1 MNRRNRRSV
10 ASVIAAV
17 ALAMAACPVSAQT
30 KAQTAKSGANF
41 LSPLKAAARAASR
54 NLWGYVNNAT
64 QYPTA
69 SGQIGYMEFDAATAG
84 NFRDLKTED
93 LDSRMSPNGGWSYY
107 DGKYHAVHFTRNQAS
122 SSLVVTYYQ
131 FNTENKW
138 HQEIAPELVSKL
150 ELIATTTATSQ
161 LTGKVYGQFY
171 TNDLSSFEF
180 GIIDYDKMQRTTI
193 APSKH
198 KFVAMGV
205 SSEERVYAVATDGVL
220 YELNTI
226 TGEETEIGPTGVYVA
241 PSSEK
246 SYTQSGGIDQDD
258 DTFYWAAYDADKKAA
273 LYSVDLKT
281 GKATLIANFQYNA
294 QILGLAIPEATPDAA
309 APGTPTG
316 FSVKFENGLTKGSVS
331 ISAPAKTYSGQTL
344 SGNVTFLVRSGKT
357 ELLTGTMPANSSI
370 TKEITAPEGLN
381 NFTVTLSNAAGK
393 SKAAKTTAYVGY
405 DEPNQVSFARL
416 NIDTN
421 GKATVKW
428 GKPSGAVHNG
438 YLGDLRYDI
447 VRYPDAKTVGTN
459 ISGLSFSETIKDKH
473 LRNYY
478 YGIIPV
484 NGAKRG
490 AERRTGA
497 VAYGDNI
504 VPPYYEDFSLEE
516 SLDLFNIIDE
526 NGDDNT
532 WKWHENKHS
541 AYYPASSSKAADDWL
556 ITPAIQLEANHSYK
570 VTFTARS
577 SSAYFPEKI
586 EAKWG
591 NKDKVENLT
600 NKFLAAT
607 KLPATSTTYDGTVN
621 TTAAQ
626 TFYFGIH
633 AISDKAMDYIYVENF
648 SIVDNGHLNAPA
660 AVENVKITPDPTTAL
675 KANIS
680 FRLPTKT
687 VAGKTLA
694 AVTKVV
700 VTRDGVTVTEF
711 GSSKSGATLSCDD
724 NSPVAGFNN
733 YTITAYT
740 ADGAG
745 TPTVVA
751 AYVGL
756 DKPAP
761 LTNVKAAD
769 MKTGVK
775 LTWDKAS
782 TQGANGGAVLTNDVT
797 YNAYRVRISD
807 GVTSQQLLG
816 SVTENTYT
824 EKFNT
829 AEGEQAVRLYSV
841 GAKNSKGE
849 SERVMSSPVVTG
861 KPYALPFRSN
871 FVNGENAH
879 LWWSLTLDE
888 EGGIGFLHNTQTSSD
903 GDNNCRVFTSFSKGG
918 TADLSSGKIALAGA
932 SNPAVIFSHNAT
944 SGKNCSIE
952 VYAQTP
958 DGTRKLIGTV
968 DYSKLSGKAEDWH
981 RSLFKI
987 PAEMAKAD
995 YVILTFVGKA
1005 DTYGVVRIDDVNV
1018 HNIYDNDLAVSI
1030 SAPAK
1035 MKRGAWSKATV
1046 TVTNNG
1052 EKAASKY
1059 RVQLRSGNDIMFEQT
1074 VAEAIQPLA
1083 SKSFVVNVKNNA
1095 TNTSKTF
1102 KLYADVEYDADQ
1114 YKADNSTAFVV
1125 ELTES
1130 GIPMPEN
1137 FSATKDEATSKL
1149 TMNWSVP
1156 TSASIQTRE
1165 TFESYDNW
1173 TINQFGDWTTYSSIK
1188 SGETGGLWGS
1198 QGMPFPHEN
1207 ELYNYIVFNP
1217 DAIQDGI
1224 TSQNLTLKPH
1234 GGEKCLMT
1242 MFARE
1247 IVNKKFVYYDADNW
1261 LISPMLSGEAQT
1273 VLFWANNGQPN
1284 PSNIRY
1290 PQTIE
1295 VYYSD
1300 KTNDHAD
1307 FKKLETFTHSGGKWD
1322 SYTVDLPEGASYFA
1336 IRCATPEADA
1346 YMLMLDDIV
1355 YKAGFGKLEG
1365 FRVYRND
1372 KMIKELPATATS
1384 YDINFDPKAEP
1395 TRYSVSAVFTGGESA
1410 AATSDDCQTDIHGVT
1425 IDAQH
1430 PADVYTID
1438 GKLVMKNATSLRS
1451 LKRGVYV
1458 VNGVKIVK

>member
-10 ASVIAAV
+10 ASAIAAV

-30 KAQTAKSGANF
+30 KAQAAKAGANF

-54 NLWGYVNNAT
+54 DLWGYMNNANA
-64 QYPTA
+64 YPTA
-69 SGQIGYMEFDAATAG
+69 SNQLGYMAFDAATAG
-84 NFRDLKTED
+84 NFRDLKTEG
-93 LDSRMSPNGGWSYY
+93 SRTMSPNGGSSYY
-107 DGKYHAVHFTRNQAS
+107 DGKYHAVHFSMSQETGK
-122 SSLVVTYYQ
+122 LVVMYYQ
-131 FNTENKW
+131 FNTEDNW
-138 HQEIAPELVSKL
+138 HSEFAPELVSDPS
-150 ELIATTTATSQ
+150 LIATATATSQ
-161 LTGKVYGQFY
+161 LTGKAYGQFY
-171 TNDLSSFEF
+171 TSDMSSFEF
-180 GIIDYDKMQRTTI
+180 GIIDYNEMDRTTI
-193 APSKH
+193 GPSKH

-205 SSEERVYAVATDGVL
+205 SSEERVYGIATDGIL

-226 TGEETEIGPTGVYVA
+226 TGEETEVGPTGVYVA

-246 SYTQSGGIDQDD
+246 SYTQSGAIDQDD
-258 DTFYWAAYDADKKAA
+258 DTFYWAAYDAERKGA

-281 GKATLIANFQYNA
+281 GKATLIADFPHNE
-294 QILGLAIPEATPDAA
+294 QILGMAIPEATPDAA
-309 APGTPTG
+309 APGTPSG
-316 FSVKFENGLTKGSVS
+316 FSVKFDGPSTKGWASL
-331 ISAPAKTYSGQTL
+331 SAPSKTYGGQTL
-344 SGNVTFLVRSGKT
+344 SGDVNYSVRSGKT
-357 ELLTGTMPANSSI
+357 EVLTGTMPANSST

-381 NFTVTLSNAAGK
+381 NFTVTFSNAAGK
-393 SKAAKTTAYVGY
+393 SKAAKTSAYVGY

-416 NIDTN
+416 KIDAN
-421 GKATVKW
+421 GKANVTW
-428 GKPSGAVHNG
+428 GKPSGSVHNG
-438 YLGDLRYDI
+438 YLGELRYDI

-459 ISGLSFSETIKDKH
+459 ISGLSFSETIKDKS

-484 NGAKRG
+484 NGTKRG

-497 VAYGDNI
+497 VSYGDNI
-504 VPPYYEDFSLEE
+504 VPPYYEDFSTEAAF
-516 SLDLFNIIDE
+516 DLFKVVDSNND
-526 NGDDNT
+526 GKT
-532 WKWHENKHS
+532 WAWHEVKQS
-541 AYYPASSSKAADDWL
+541 AYYATSDSKSANDWL
-556 ITPAIQLEANHSYK
+556 ITPTIQLEANHSYK
-570 VTFTARS
+570 VAFTARA

-591 NKDKVENLT
+591 TKQDVASLT
-600 NKFLAAT
+600 NTFLAAT
-607 KLPATSTTYDGTVN
+607 KLPATSTTYDSEIRTS
-621 TTAAQ
+621 AAQ
-626 TFYFGIH
+626 QFFLGIH
-633 AISDKAMDYIYVENF
+633 AISDKAMDYIYVEDF
-648 SIVDNGHLNAPA
+648 SIVDNGHLNGPA
-660 AVENVKITPDPTTAL
+660 AVENLTFTPDPTTAL
-675 KANIS
+675 KATLS
-680 FRLPTKT
+680 FTLPKKT
-687 VAGKTLA
+687 VAGKALTD
-694 AVTKVV
+694 VTKVI
-700 VTRDGVTVTEF
+700 VTRDGVTVKEF
-711 GSSKSGATLSCDD
+711 GASKAGATLSCDD

-740 ADGAG
+740 AEGAG
-745 TPTVVA
+745 TPTVLA
-751 AYVGL
+751 GYVGL

-761 LTNVKAAD
+761 LTKVNATDV
-769 MKTGVK
+769 KTGVK

-782 TQGANGGAVLTNDVT
+782 NRGTNGGAVITNDVT

-807 GVTSQQLLG
+807 GVTSQQLIG
-816 SVTENTYT
+816 SATENSFT

-829 AEGEQAVRLYSV
+829 TEGEQAVRLYSV

-849 SERVMSSPVVTG
+849 SEHVMSSPIVTG
-861 KPYALPFRSN
+861 KAYTLPYTSHFAE
-871 FVNGENAH
+871 GEANS
-879 LWWSLTLDE
+879 LWWSLGLDE
-888 EGGIGFLHNTQTSSD
+888 EGGIGFLLNTQTSSD
-903 GDNNCRVFTSFSKGG
+903 GDSHCRVFTSFSKGG

-932 SNPAVIFSHNAT
+932 NNPAVFFSYNGT
-944 SGKNCSIE
+944 TGKNCVLK

-968 DYSKLSGKAEDWH
+968 DYSKLSGKAEDW
-981 RSLFKI
+981 RRTSFKI

-995 YVILTFVGKA
+995 YVMLTFVGEA
-1005 DTYGVVRIDDVNV
+1005 DTYGVVRIDDVCV
-1018 HNIYDNDLAVSI
+1018 RSIYDNDLAVSI

-1035 MKRGAWSKATV
+1035 MKRGVSGKATV

-1052 EKAASKY
+1052 EKEASNY
-1059 RVQLRSGNDIMFEQT
+1059 RVMLTADGTLAFDQT
-1074 VAEAIQPLA
+1074 VTEVLKPLQT
-1083 SKSFVVNVKNNA
+1083 KSFTVDVKSNV
-1095 TNTSKTF
+1095 TSQSS
-1102 KLYADVEYDADQ
+1102 KLRLVADVEYAADQ
-1114 YKADNSTAFVV
+1114 YKADNTANCMAD
-1125 ELTES
+1125 LAES
-1130 GIPMPEN
+1130 GVPSPKN
-1137 FSATKDEATSKL
+1137 FSATNDQVASKL

-1156 TSASIQTRE
+1156 TPASIQTRE
-1165 TFESYDNW
+1165 TFENYDNW

-1224 TSQNLTLKPH
+1224 TSQNFTLKPH

-1273 VLFWANNGQPN
+1273 VLFWANNGQPD

-1336 IRCATPEADA
+1336 IRCATHEDNA
-1346 YMLMLDDIV
+1346 YMLLLDDIV

-1372 KMIKELPATATS
+1372 KMIEQLPATATS
-1384 YDINFDPKAEP
+1384 YTVNYDPQAEP
-1395 TRYSVSAVFTGGESA
+1395 TRYSVSAVYTGGESVSVS
-1410 AATSDDCQTDIHGVT
+1410 SDDCQTAINGVT

-1430 PADVYTID
+1430 PVDVYTVD
-1438 GKLVMKNATSLRS
+1438 GKLVMKNATSLRP

>member
-69 SGQIGYMEFDAATAG
+69 SKQIGYMEFDAATAG

-309 APGTPTG
+309 APATPTG

-331 ISAPAKTYSGQTL
+331 ISAPAKTYGGQTL
-344 SGNVTFLVRSGKT
+344 SGDVNYSVRSGKT
-357 ELLTGTMPANSSI
+357 EVLTGTMPANSSI

-416 NIDTN
+416 KIDTN
-421 GKATVKW
+421 GKATVTW
-428 GKPSGAVHNG
+428 GKPSGSVHNG

-478 YGIIPV
+478 YGIIPI
-484 NGAKRG
+484 NGTKRG

-570 VTFTARS
+570 VSFTARS

-591 NKDKVENLT
+591 NKDKVANLT

-700 VTRDGVTVTEF
+700 VTRDGVTVKEF

-769 MKTGVK
+769 VKTGVK
-775 LTWDKAS
+775 LTWDKTS

-797 YNAYRVRISD
+797 YNAYRVRIS
-807 GVTSQQLLG
+807 
-816 SVTENTYT
+816 
-824 EKFNT
+824 
-829 AEGEQAVRLYSV
+829 
-841 GAKNSKGE
+841 
-849 SERVMSSPVVTG
+849 
-861 KPYALPFRSN
+861 
-871 FVNGENAH
+871 
-879 LWWSLTLDE
+879 
-888 EGGIGFLHNTQTSSD
+888 
-903 GDNNCRVFTSFSKGG
+903 
-918 TADLSSGKIALAGA
+918 
-932 SNPAVIFSHNAT
+932 
-944 SGKNCSIE
+944 
-952 VYAQTP
+952 

-1018 HNIYDNDLAVSI
+1018 HNTYDNDLAVSI

-1052 EKAASKY
+1052 EKAASNY

-1114 YKADNSTAFVV
+1114 YKADNSTALAV
-1125 ELTES
+1125 ELIES

-1198 QGMPFPHEN
+1198 QGMPFPHET

-1234 GGEKCLMT
+1234 GGEKCLIT

-1300 KTNDHAD
+1300 KSADHAD
-1307 FKKLETFTHSGGKWD
+1307 FKLLKTFTHSGGKWD

-1372 KMIKELPATATS
+1372 KVIKELPATATS

-1410 AATSDDCQTDIHGVT
+1410 AATSDECQTAIHGIT

>member
-1 MNRRNRRSV
+1 
-10 ASVIAAV
+10 
-17 ALAMAACPVSAQT
+17 MAACPVSAQT

-69 SGQIGYMEFDAATAG
+69 SKQIGYMEFDAATAG

-309 APGTPTG
+309 APATPTG

-331 ISAPAKTYSGQTL
+331 ISAPAKTYGGQTL
-344 SGNVTFLVRSGKT
+344 SGDVNYSVRSGKT
-357 ELLTGTMPANSSI
+357 EVLTGTMPANSSI

-416 NIDTN
+416 KIDTN
-421 GKATVKW
+421 GKATVTW
-428 GKPSGAVHNG
+428 GKPSGSVHNG

-478 YGIIPV
+478 YGIIPI
-484 NGAKRG
+484 NGTKRG

-570 VTFTARS
+570 VSFTARS

-591 NKDKVENLT
+591 NKDKVANLT

-700 VTRDGVTVTEF
+700 VTRDGVTVKEF

-769 MKTGVK
+769 VKTGVK
-775 LTWDKAS
+775 LTWDKTS

-797 YNAYRVRISD
+797 YNAYRVRIS
-807 GVTSQQLLG
+807 
-816 SVTENTYT
+816 
-824 EKFNT
+824 
-829 AEGEQAVRLYSV
+829 
-841 GAKNSKGE
+841 
-849 SERVMSSPVVTG
+849 
-861 KPYALPFRSN
+861 
-871 FVNGENAH
+871 
-879 LWWSLTLDE
+879 
-888 EGGIGFLHNTQTSSD
+888 
-903 GDNNCRVFTSFSKGG
+903 
-918 TADLSSGKIALAGA
+918 
-932 SNPAVIFSHNAT
+932 
-944 SGKNCSIE
+944 
-952 VYAQTP
+952 

-1018 HNIYDNDLAVSI
+1018 HNTYDNDLAVSI

-1052 EKAASKY
+1052 EKAASNY

-1114 YKADNSTAFVV
+1114 YKADNSTALAV
-1125 ELTES
+1125 ELIES

-1198 QGMPFPHEN
+1198 QGMPFPHET

-1234 GGEKCLMT
+1234 GGEKCLIT

-1300 KTNDHAD
+1300 KSADHAD
-1307 FKKLETFTHSGGKWD
+1307 FKLLKTFTHSGGKWD

-1372 KMIKELPATATS
+1372 KVIKELPATATS

-1410 AATSDDCQTDIHGVT
+1410 AATSDECQTAIHGIT

>member
-10 ASVIAAV
+10 ASVIAAI

-54 NLWGYVNNAT
+54 DLWGYVNNANA
-64 QYPTA
+64 YPTA
-69 SGQIGYMEFDAATAG
+69 SNQLGYMAFDMATAG
-84 NFRDLKTED
+84 NFRDLRTED
-93 LDSRMSPNGGWSYY
+93 GRNMSPNGGASYY
-107 DGKYHAVHFTRNQAS
+107 DGLYSFVHFQRSAES
-122 SSLVVTYYQ
+122 GKLVVTFHQ
-131 FNTENKW
+131 LDTERKW
-138 HQEIAPELVSKL
+138 GSVIAPELVTNPAI
-150 ELIATTTATSQ
+150 IATSMATSQ

-171 TNDLSSFEF
+171 TSDMASFEF
-180 GIIDYDKMQRTTI
+180 GVMDYDVMDRTTI
-193 APSKH
+193 APSTRKY
-198 KFVAMGV
+198 VAMGV
-205 SSEERVYAVATDGVL
+205 SSEERVYGIATDGIL
-220 YELNTI
+220 YELDTT
-226 TGEETEIGPTGVYVA
+226 TGEEKAVGPTGVYVA

-246 SYTQSGGIDQDD
+246 SYTQSGAIDQDD
-258 DTFYWAAYDADKKAA
+258 DTFYWASFDANNHGA
-273 LYSVDLKT
+273 LYSVNLKT
-281 GKATLIANFQYNA
+281 GLATLIADFQHNE

-309 APGTPTG
+309 APATPTG
-316 FSVKFENGLTKGSVS
+316 FSVKFDGPSTNGWVS
-331 ISAPAKTYSGQTL
+331 LSAPSKTYGGQTL
-344 SGNVTFLVRSGKT
+344 SGDVNYSVRSGKT
-357 ELLTGTMPANSSI
+357 EVLTGTMPANSSI

-405 DEPNQVSFARL
+405 DEPKQVSFARL
-416 NIDTN
+416 KIDEK
-421 GKATVKW
+421 GKASITW
-428 GKPSGAVHNG
+428 GKPSGTVHNG

-447 VRYPDAKTVGTN
+447 VRYPDAKVVGTN

-478 YGIIPV
+478 YGIIPI
-484 NGAKRG
+484 NGSKRG

-497 VAYGDNI
+497 ASYGDNI
-504 VPPYYEDFSLEE
+504 VPPYNEDFSTDAAF
-516 SLDLFNIIDE
+516 DLFKVVDV

-532 WKWHENKHS
+532 WQWHEDKQS
-541 AYYPASSSKAADDWL
+541 AYYPATNKAANDWL

-570 VTFTARS
+570 VAFTARS

-591 NKDKVENLT
+591 NKAEVSALT
-600 NKFLAAT
+600 NSFLATT
-607 KLPATSTTYDGTVN
+607 KLPATSTTYDGEIR
-621 TTAAQ
+621 TTSAQ
-626 TFYFGIH
+626 MLYFGIH
-633 AISDKAMDYIYVENF
+633 AVSDKDMDYIYVENF
-648 SIVDNGHLNAPA
+648 SIVDNGHVNGPA
-660 AVENVKITPDPTTAL
+660 AVENVTFTPDPTTAL

-700 VTRDGVTVTEF
+700 VTRDGVTVKEF
-711 GSSKSGATLSCDD
+711 GASKPGATLSCDD

-740 ADGAG
+740 ADGVG
-745 TPTVVA
+745 TPTVFA
-751 AYVGL
+751 GYVGL

-761 LTNVKAAD
+761 LTNVKATD
-769 MKTGVK
+769 IKTGVK
-775 LTWDKAS
+775 ITWDKAS
-782 TQGANGGAVLTNDVT
+782 ARGTNGGAVLTNDVT

-816 SVTENTYT
+816 SATENSFT
-824 EKFNT
+824 ENFNS

-849 SERVMSSPVVTG
+849 SEHVMSSPIVTG

-871 FVNGENAH
+871 FVSGENAH

-888 EGGIGFLHNTQTSSD
+888 EGGIGFLQNTQTSSD
-903 GDNNCRVFTSFSKGG
+903 GDSNCRAFTSFSKGG

-932 SNPAVIFSHNAT
+932 NNPAVIFSHNAT

-968 DYSKLSGKAEDWH
+968 DYSKLSGKAEEWH

-1046 TVTNNG
+1046 TVVNNG
-1052 EKAASKY
+1052 EKAASNY
-1059 RVQLRSGNDIMFEQT
+1059 RVKLRSGNDIMFEQT

-1114 YKADNSTAFVV
+1114 YKADNSTAFAG
-1125 ELTES
+1125 ELIES

-1165 TFESYDNW
+1165 TFDNYDNW

-1234 GGEKCLMT
+1234 SGEKCLMT

-1273 VLFWANNGQPN
+1273 VLFWANNGQPD
-1284 PSNIRY
+1284 PTNIRY

-1300 KTNDHAD
+1300 KSADHND
-1307 FKKLETFTHSGGKWD
+1307 FKLLKTFTHSGGKWD

-1336 IRCATPEADA
+1336 IRCATKADNA
-1346 YMLMLDDIV
+1346 YMLLLDDIV

-1384 YDINFDPKAEP
+1384 YNLTFDPKAEP
-1395 TRYSVSAVFTGGESA
+1395 TRYSVSAVYTGGESA
-1410 AATSDDCQTDIHGVT
+1410 AATSDECQTDIHGIT

-1438 GKLVMKNATSLRS
+1438 GKLVMKNATSLSS

>member
-69 SGQIGYMEFDAATAG
+69 SQQLGYMAFDAATAS

-93 LDSRMSPNGGWSYY
+93 ERNMSPNGGASYY
-107 DGKYHAVHFTRNQAS
+107 DGKYHAVHFSRNQAS

-131 FNTENKW
+131 FNTEDKW
-138 HQEIAPELVSKL
+138 HQEIAPELVSKP

-161 LTGKVYGQFY
+161 FTGKVYGQFY
-171 TNDLSSFEF
+171 TSDLAAFEF

-226 TGEETEIGPTGVYVA
+226 TGEETEVGSTGVYVA

-258 DTFYWAAYDADKKAA
+258 DTFYWAAYDAERNGA

-281 GKATLIANFQYNA
+281 GKATLIAEFPHNE
-294 QILGLAIPEATPDAA
+294 QILGMAIPEATPDAA

-331 ISAPAKTYSGQTL
+331 ISAPAKTYGGQTL
-344 SGNVTFLVRSGKT
+344 SGDLTFLVRSGKT

-405 DEPNQVSFARL
+405 DEPTQVSFARL
-416 NIDTN
+416 QIDDAS

-428 GKPSGAVHNG
+428 GKPSGTVHNG

-478 YGIIPV
+478 YGIIPI
-484 NGAKRG
+484 NGSKRG

-504 VPPYYEDFSLEE
+504 VPPYYEDFSLVEAF
-516 SLDLFNIIDE
+516 DLFKIIDE

-532 WKWHENKHS
+532 WKWHEDKHS
-541 AYYPASSSKAADDWL
+541 AYYPASSSKDANDWL

-570 VTFTARS
+570 VAFTARS

-600 NKFLAAT
+600 NSFLAAT
-607 KLPATSTTYDGTVN
+607 KLPATSTTYDGEIRTS
-621 TTAAQ
+621 AAQ
-626 TFYFGIH
+626 QFFLGIH

-700 VTRDGVTVTEF
+700 VTRDGVTVKEF
-711 GSSKSGATLSCDD
+711 GSSKPGATLSCDD

-756 DKPAP
+756 DKPAL

-769 MKTGVK
+769 VKTGVK

-816 SVTENTYT
+816 SATENSFT
-824 EKFNT
+824 ENFNT
-829 AEGEQAVRLYSV
+829 AEGEQALRLYSV

-871 FVNGENAH
+871 FVSGENAH

-888 EGGIGFLHNTQTSSD
+888 EGGIGFLQNTQTSSD

-995 YVILTFVGKA
+995 YVMLTFVGEA
-1005 DTYGVVRIDDVNV
+1005 DTYGVVRIDDICVRS
-1018 HNIYDNDLAVSI
+1018 IYDNDLAVSI

-1035 MKRGAWSKATV
+1035 MKRGVSGKATV

-1052 EKAASKY
+1052 EKDASNY
-1059 RVQLRSGNDIMFEQT
+1059 RVMLTADGALAFDQT
-1074 VAEAIQPLA
+1074 VTEVLKPLQT
-1083 SKSFVVNVKNNA
+1083 KSFTVDVKSNV
-1095 TNTSKTF
+1095 TRQSSK
-1102 KLYADVEYDADQ
+1102 LRLVADVEYAADQ
-1114 YKADNSTAFVV
+1114 YKADNTANCMVD
-1125 ELTES
+1125 LAES
-1130 GIPMPEN
+1130 GVPSPEN
-1137 FSATKDEATSKL
+1137 FSATNDQAASKL

-1156 TSASIQTRE
+1156 TPASIQNRE
-1165 TFESYDNW
+1165 TFENYDNW

-1217 DAIQDGI
+1217 DAIQNGI
-1224 TSQNLTLKPH
+1224 TSQNFTLKPH

-1273 VLFWANNGQPN
+1273 VLFWANNGQPD

-1336 IRCATPEADA
+1336 IRCATPEANA

-1365 FRVYRND
+1365 FRIYRND
-1372 KMIKELPATATS
+1372 KMIEQLPATATS
-1384 YDINFDPKAEP
+1384 YTVNYDPQAEP
-1395 TRYSVSAVFTGGESA
+1395 TRYSVSAVYTGGESVSVS
-1410 AATSDDCQTDIHGVT
+1410 SDDCQTAINGVT

-1430 PADVYTID
+1430 PVDVYTVD
-1438 GKLVMKNATSLRS
+1438 GKLVMKNATSLRP